1 MSFISFTH
9 VIASDP
15 RERGNLTVLARCHD
29 EHVNGDAQARYI
41 YIMTNKTHTTLYIG
55 VTSDLI
61 KREHRAKLVDGFTRR
76 YNLTKLA
83 YYEVCDGIETA
94 IVREKQLK
102 AGSRAKKLQLIN
114 DMNPTWGDLFDGL

>member
-1 MSFISFTH
+1 MHKTGY
-9 VIASDP
+9 V
-15 RERGNLTVLARCHD
+15 
-29 EHVNGDAQARYI
+29 

-61 KREHRAKLVDGFTRR
+61 KRVYEHRAKLVDGFTRR
-76 YNLTKLA
+76 YNLTKLV

-114 DMNPTWGDLFDGL
+114 DMNPTWDDLSERL